1 MDPIE
6 RTVNVVLTAGIVV
19 TVALLVAGLVLSIA
33 QGQGLPT
40 RIVPLADLPA
50 LLAELDPA
58 AYLSLGI
65 VVLIATPFVRVA
77 GTIVAFARERDRR
90 YVLVTAVV
98 LVVMCA
104 ERPARQ
110 GLTRGAG
117 GGAVRGRRRG
127 RCPARGRRPRRGA
140 PRPSRPGATRC
151 RGGRRRRTGP
161 RAGAPVA
168 RPA

>member
-19 TVALLVAGLVLSIA
+19 TVALLVAGLVLTIA
-33 QGQGLPT
+33 RGQGLPT

-104 ERPARQ
+104 SVLLGKA
-110 GLTRGAG
+110 
-117 GGAVRGRRRG
+117 
-127 RCPARGRRPRRGA
+127 
-140 PRPSRPGATRC
+140 
-151 RGGRRRRTGP
+151 
-161 RAGAPVA
+161 
-168 RPA
+168 

>member
-19 TVALLVAGLVLSIA
+19 TVALLLAGLVLSIVE
-33 QGQGLPT
+33 GQGLPV
-40 RIVPLADLPA
+40 RIVPLADLPP
-50 LLAELDPA
+50 LLADLDPA

-65 VVLIATPFVRVA
+65 VVLIATPFVRVG

-104 ERPARQ
+104 SVLLGKA
-110 GLTRGAG
+110 
-117 GGAVRGRRRG
+117 
-127 RCPARGRRPRRGA
+127 
-140 PRPSRPGATRC
+140 
-151 RGGRRRRTGP
+151 
-161 RAGAPVA
+161 
-168 RPA
+168 